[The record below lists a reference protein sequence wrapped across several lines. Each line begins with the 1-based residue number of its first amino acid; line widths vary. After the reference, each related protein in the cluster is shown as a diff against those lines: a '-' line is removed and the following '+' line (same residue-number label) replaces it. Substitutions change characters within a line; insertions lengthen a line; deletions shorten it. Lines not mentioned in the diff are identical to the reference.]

1 MTVQQYVRMN
11 AIYNISRSGNCPRFR
26 GNHDSFVSNAD
37 RAGIHEIRGPPHWC
51 KVSIVVTQLDV
62 QHSAYR
68 IADHWFEID
77 TLFLATCT
85 SACISIPIS
94 MYFLYAVKRN
104 IVVSCV
110 CWVQCIVRAI
120 LWSKRFF
127 FDISFQ
133 TEHFGCSVKPVLQNE
148 FNFNEEI

>member
-1 MTVQQYVRMN
+1 MIVQRYVRMN
-11 AIYNISRSGNCPRFR
+11 AIYNIFRLGNCPRFR

-68 IADHWFEID
+68 IADHRFEIG
-77 TLFLATCT
+77 TPFLATCT
-85 SACISIPIS
+85 SACISIPIF

-104 IVVSCV
+104 IIVSCV
-110 CWVQCIVRAI
+110 CWAQRIIWVI
-120 LWSKRFF
+120 LWNKWFF
-127 FDISFQ
+127 STTPFKQSILDAQ
-133 TEHFGCSVKPVLQNE
+133 
-148 FNFNEEI
+148 